1 MTQRPRMLPPDTG
14 LPKQVRPIEECFS
27 AWTVILNEFFKIKA
41 DTQPTTPALPLT
53 DDVLQAAKRVAYAT
67 EERGQGEAAITS
79 AVGVDV
85 VCQAILAERQR
96 CADIAEL
103 LGNDFSPDVAD
114 HIREAILGGAR

>member
-1 MTQRPRMLPPDTG
+1 MTPRPRMLPPDPG
-14 LPKQVRPIEECFS
+14 LKKQVRPMEECFS
-27 AWTVILNEFFKIKA
+27 AWTVILNEFFKIK
-41 DTQPTTPALPLT
+41 PPAPARPPLPLT